1 MEMEGLQQPFQIACF
16 SCKFYKHEEESAICL
31 MHTRVFRQSE
41 GASAPLS
48 SEVLVNNSPVPAKK
62 LEKERKDLTGTINV
76 LKKAVRKCNILI
88 IDDLFSTG
96 ATITECTRKLK
107 EDPLIDKV
115 YVFAVSKT
123 RT

>member
-1 MEMEGLQQPFQIACF
+1 
-16 SCKFYKHEEESAICL
+16 

>member
-1 MEMEGLQQPFQIACF
+1 MGSKI
-16 SCKFYKHEEESAICL
+16 KGG
-31 MHTRVFRQSE
+31 V
-41 GASAPLS
+41 SAPLS

-107 EDPLIDKV
+107 EGSLIDKV